1 MGPAGRHDT
10 GRGLAWEAAAA
21 AAPQVSAE
29 GDSLTAVRTPS
40 TAKTAWFPF
49 RQEIGW
55 EEAATSAAVTWT
67 NAECSVRGVKGLL
80 LVYSHAHDYDHGPLG
95 SFAKRHSI
103 TTQRSYRQHPG
114 SGVVLVDCPEL
125 TLMDTAVRAGRSVLC
140 AIERPD
146 FPLLGWAMET
156 AAENLLTGEVTPD
169 TRSEEQKKLLEH
181 LATAGNNGWHD
192 DLSKTTLP
200 GRLAKLRASGLPPE
214 VIWGTMLARG
224 ASVSGIQEL
233 QRYLAKT

>member
-10 GRGLAWEAAAA
+10 GRGLAWDAAAA

-67 NAECSVRGVKGLL
+67 DAECSVRGVKGLL

-114 SGVVLVDCPEL
+114 SGIVLVDGPEL
-125 TLMDTAVRAGRSVLC
+125 TLMDTA
-140 AIERPD
+140 
-146 FPLLGWAMET
+146 
-156 AAENLLTGEVTPD
+156 
-169 TRSEEQKKLLEH
+169 
-181 LATAGNNGWHD
+181 
-192 DLSKTTLP
+192 
-200 GRLAKLRASGLPPE
+200 
-214 VIWGTMLARG
+214 ARG
-224 ASVSGIQEL
+224 GSLGVVCDRAARLPVARLGHGNRS
-233 QRYLAKT
+233 RKLAHRRGDARHSERGAKETPRTSCDRWQ